1 MTYVKVWVSRVNEQ
15 GCVGVCLVM
24 SVGSALRLLGSIAD
38 RGFRLPQFVGCPH
51 MLVDSRKF
59 TPSVLLGFTLVP
71 RTFAECLCL
80 WSVAELR

>member
-1 MTYVKVWVSRVNEQ
+1 M
-15 GCVGVCLVM
+15 CLVM

-38 RGFRLPQFVGCPH
+38 REFRLPEFEGCPH
-51 MLVDSRKF
+51 VLVDSRKF

-80 WSVAELR
+80 GSVAELR